1 MTGSGTE
8 NDPYICDTWEEL
20 ISVSTAKSVHIR
32 MSGNQIFDFNEIQPL
47 GFDSQVN
54 LSGQINF
61 NGCIFRN
68 FYSKSLRAVYIL
80 NGTSWQNLSF
90 ENFYQQTASSSSSE
104 NAGFLYTDAGSSAI
118 KITNCKFY
126 GKVNYGIYSTKKA
139 VVFYSA
145 NYRTLQ
151 FEQCSFSLECSCTS
165 GIFSLF
171 NAGFLK
177 NCNVRFV
184 INSRNAVIFS
194 SNESTV
200 NYALNSLFDG
210 KINVSDMTGSILS
223 GGNLS
228 GYNVYRV
235 QANAPMQ
242 YTGAGV
248 SVFNRDLSPDTQ
260 GYGTFVGCTSEQLKN
275 AEYLYSVGFPCYR

>member
-1 MTGSGTE
+1 MTGTGTE
-8 NDPYICDTWEEL
+8 QDPYICDTWEEL
-20 ISVSTAKSVHIR
+20 ISVSTAKTVYIR
-32 MSGNQIFDFNEIQPL
+32 MAENLIFDFNEIQPL

-54 LSGQINF
+54 LSGQIDF
-61 NGCIFRN
+61 NGCTFKN

-90 ENFYQQTASSSSSE
+90 ENFYQQAVSSSSSQD
-104 NAGFLYTDAGSSAI
+104 AGFLYTDSGSSAI

-126 GKVNYGIYSTKKA
+126 GKVNYGIYSTKNA
-139 VVFYSA
+139 IVFYST

-151 FEQCSFSLECSCTS
+151 FEQCAFSLECSCTS

-171 NAGFLK
+171 RAQFLK

-184 INSRNAVIFS
+184 INSHNAGIFS

-210 KINVSDMTGSILS
+210 KIDVSDMTGSVLS
-223 GGNLS
+223 GGNPS
-228 GYNVYRV
+228 GYNVYKV
-235 QANAPMQ
+235 QTNAPMQ

-248 SVFNRDLSPDTQ
+248 SVFNSDLSPDTQ
-260 GYGTFVGCTSEQLKN
+260 GNDTFVGCTSGQLKN
-275 AEYLYSVGFPCYR
+275 ADYLYSVGFPCYR